1 MWEGLSHMD
10 WSVTVGAVGEIFH
23 RRGLPDIMELSERA
37 GDSEALTEETRESK
51 ACTLMTAINMVAAC

>member
-10 WSVTVGAVGEIFH
+10 WSVTVGEISH

-37 GDSEALTEETRESK
+37 GDSEAPNEDTGESK
-51 ACTLMTAINMVAAC
+51 ACTPMTAITMVAAC

>member
-10 WSVTVGAVGEIFH
+10 WSVTVGAVGVIFH

-37 GDSEALTEETRESK
+37 GDSEAPNEDTDESK
-51 ACTLMTAINMVAAC
+51 ACTPMTAITMAAAC